1 VVIDFFPA
9 ISMTSSS
16 FSRPSTASTAVPSSV
31 LLVNRGRP
39 PPDDQPKSSI
49 IAIDRRVINSVLQPM
64 FPDALFFSTPQSST
78 ASSSFSGV
86 QDDPIIIKR
95 FA

>member
-1 VVIDFFPA
+1 
-9 ISMTSSS
+9 MTSSS
-16 FSRPSTASTAVPSSV
+16 FPRPSTASTAVPSSA
-31 LLVNRGRP
+31 LLVNRERP

-49 IAIDRRVINSVLQPM
+49 IAIDRRVINSVLQPPM

-78 ASSSFSGV
+78 ASSSLAFSGV